1 MSHCCGGCGG
11 EDPLMKKAKAED
23 LVIENQATENQQVES
38 KKVEGQASKKTEAE
52 SVKGSTTGTW
62 QPSGQ

>member
-11 EDPLMKKAKAED
+11 EDPLMKKTNTDKQGTEKSETSNNKGAEGNSSNKAESD
-23 LVIENQATENQQVES
+23 A
-38 KKVEGQASKKTEAE
+38 
-52 SVKGSTTGTW
+52 GSTTGTW

>member
-11 EDPLMKKAKAED
+11 EDPLMKKTKAED
-23 LVIENQATENQQVES
+23 LVIENQVTENQQVDNKEAEGQTS
-38 KKVEGQASKKTEAE
+38 KKAEDE
-52 SVKGSTTGTW
+52 SVKGGATGTW